1 MRLPLIGL
9 LVFGFAL
16 TACAPRAF
24 ERSNVSTQSI
34 ITDFQAD
41 RGAGSSYKIGEPVSF
56 NFGVNKNGFVTLVTT
71 DSDTSTY
78 ELDRNIPV
86 KAGKNVLPPKGANF
100 FYRIKQ
106 PTGTQ
111 RVYLIFSDTI
121 SRGVKFEGKLESD
134 GLEAKI
140 QEFFNAAGSKA
151 RDVTESSFEVINP

>member
-9 LVFGFAL
+9 LVFGIVF

-24 ERSNVSTQSI
+24 ERGNVSSQSI

-41 RGAGSSYKIGEPVSF
+41 RGVGSSYKIAEPVSF
-56 NFGVNKNGFVTLVTT
+56 NFSVNKNGFVTLVTT

-86 KAGKNVLPPKGANF
+86 KIGKNVLPPKGANF

-111 RVYLIFSDTI
+111 RVYLIFSDAV
-121 SRGVKFEGKLESD
+121 SRGVKIEGQLESD
-134 GLEAKI
+134 KLEAKI

-151 RDVTESSFEVINP
+151 RDVVESSFEVINP

>member
-9 LVFGFAL
+9 LVFGLAL

-24 ERSNVSTQSI
+24 ERGNVSSQSI

-41 RGAGSSYKIGEPVSF
+41 RGVGSSYKIGEPVSF

-71 DSDTSTY
+71 DSDTTTY
-78 ELDRNIPV
+78 ELDRNIAV

-111 RVYLIFSDTI
+111 RVYLIFTDSP

-134 GLEAKI
+134 GLETKI

-151 RDVTESSFEVINP
+151 RDVVESSFEVINP